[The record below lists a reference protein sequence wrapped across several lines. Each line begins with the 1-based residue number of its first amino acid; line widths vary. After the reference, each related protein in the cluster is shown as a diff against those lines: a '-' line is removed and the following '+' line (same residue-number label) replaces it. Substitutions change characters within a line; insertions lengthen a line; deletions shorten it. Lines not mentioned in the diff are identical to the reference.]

1 MSENSSNNDL
11 TENDLKSVFESMTW
25 IEALERIW
33 LVQIAQI
40 VPEEIHLTTIEL
52 VNACKGLIETAIAM
66 EGILSKVYI
75 ELHKDEDPQHSVAV
89 DKSSGFLG
97 REEALLLEKVIKGN
111 MLDFFKQPLSSINN
125 QEGG

>member
-25 IEALERIW
+25 IEALEQIW

-40 VPEEIHLTTIEL
+40 VPEEIHLTTIDL

-66 EGILSKVYI
+66 EGILNKVYL
-75 ELHKDEDPQHSVAV
+75 ELHKNEDPQHSIAL
-89 DKSSGFLG
+89 DKSSGFLE
-97 REEALLLEKVIKGN
+97 REEALLLERVIKGN

>member
-25 IEALERIW
+25 IEALEKIW

-66 EGILSKVYI
+66 EGILSKIYI
-75 ELHKDEDPQHSVAV
+75 ELHKDENPQHSVAV

-125 QEGG
+125 PEGG